1 MNASP
6 TPPPTNP
13 TAARKPLGKA
23 QLRRA
28 VDYVPLLLAL
38 LLALGTFW
46 LMRSMPKIRPPEPE
60 LPTNMPDYY
69 LHDFQL
75 RRYNAQ
81 GGLQDELTGQ
91 YGEHLPGPDT
101 IHVQQATMRSV
112 NAQGGSTQGRAQRAV
127 AQRQSQD
134 IELFDQVHLVHQPA
148 PAANGQQPPA
158 ITFESDYLQSTD
170 KQEHIRTNRPVKITR
185 AGDVITGSGMTYTHS
200 NRTVEVQ
207 GRTKAVIQP
216 GQH

>member
-6 TPPPTNP
+6 TPPSN
-13 TAARKPLGKA
+13 TARTPPGKA
-23 QLRRA
+23 LLRHA
-28 VDYVPLLLAL
+28 VDYAPLLLAL

-46 LMRSMPKIRPPEPE
+46 LMRSMPKTRPPEPE
-60 LPTNMPDYY
+60 LPANVPDYY

-101 IHVQQATMRSV
+101 IHVRQATMRSI
-112 NAQGGSTQGRAQRAV
+112 NAQGGSTHGRAQRAV

-148 PAANGQQPPA
+148 PTANGQQPPA
-158 ITFESDYLQSTD
+158 VTFESDYLQSTG
-170 KQEHIRTNRPVKITR
+170 KQEHIRTDRPVKITR
-185 AGDVITGSGMTYTHS
+185 AGDVITGSGMTYTNS
-200 NRTVEVQ
+200 SRTVEVQ
-207 GRTKAVIQP
+207 GRAKAVIQP
-216 GQH
+216 GQQP

>member
-1 MNASP
+1 MNTSP
-6 TPPPTNP
+6 MPPSAH
-13 TAARKPLGKA
+13 TATARTPLGKA
-23 QLRRA
+23 LLRRA
-28 VDYVPLLLAL
+28 VDYAPLLLAL

-60 LPTNMPDYY
+60 LPANVPDYY

-81 GGLQDELTGQ
+81 GSLQDELTGQ

-101 IHVQQATMRSV
+101 IHVRQATMRSV
-112 NAQGGSTQGRAQRAV
+112 NAQGGSTQGRAQRVV

-148 PAANGQQPPA
+148 TAANGQKPPP
-158 ITFESDYLQSTD
+158 ITFESDYLQSTN

-185 AGDVITGSGMTYTHS
+185 AGDVIIGNGMTYTNS

-207 GRTKAVIQP
+207 GRAKAVIQP
-216 GQH
+216 GPH